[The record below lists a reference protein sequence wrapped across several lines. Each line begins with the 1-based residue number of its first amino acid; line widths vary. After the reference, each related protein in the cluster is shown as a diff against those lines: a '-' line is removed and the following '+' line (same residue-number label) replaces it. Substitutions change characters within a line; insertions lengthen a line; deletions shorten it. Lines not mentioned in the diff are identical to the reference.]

1 MLEEVV
7 VLGLQPVVKLL
18 SKRWWIPRG
27 ARLEGPRLEPEGPR
41 AEVGFLTADLGF
53 SSIQGNIMH
62 TQKNTQI

>member
-18 SKRWWIPRG
+18 RKRWWIPIG
-27 ARLEGPRLEPEGPR
+27 ARLEGPKLEPGGPR
-41 AEVGFLTADLGF
+41 AEMGFPTADQGF

-62 TQKNTQI
+62 TQRNTQI